1 MEKLEGNLEVL
12 HKSTWPHSSSSLANI
27 RVIFWQKTTKIWS
40 RGKCI
45 QNFRSLLFYITSG
58 QGVRYKFKHEQGN
71 QGDMGKIHVTQQFF
85 AASGPQDHFFWKK
98 NQEPVFTYVLGKC
111 VVFRLVRKSRTDRH
125 TNPHIYEQHT
135 HLHTWIF
142 DIWIYK

>member
-1 MEKLEGNLEVL
+1 MEKTEGNLEGL
-12 HKSTWPHSSSSLANI
+12 HKSTWPHSPSSLANI

-40 RGKCI
+40 RGTCI

-85 AASGPQDHFFWKK
+85 AASGPQDQFFWKK
-98 NQEPVFTYVLGKC
+98 PRTRFYICFREMCRFSFGQEVAYRQTHQPTYI
-111 VVFRLVRKSRTDRH
+111 RA
-125 TNPHIYEQHT
+125 T
-135 HLHTWIF
+135 HPPSHVDFWYLNL
-142 DIWIYK
+142 